1 MCSYY
6 VQGYH
11 GAAAGKGKQL
21 AKTELEKLKLS
32 EMTTREA
39 VFAAAKMYVYCFPM
53 IYYLSHSSCA
63 QNLSGTR
70 RVERE
75 GI

>member
-1 MCSYY
+1 MGHSCMSSSRVGSVWYVPRLHRY
-6 VQGYH
+6 ISTCECCVQGYH

-39 VFAAAKMYVYCFPM
+39 VFAAAKM
-53 IYYLSHSSCA
+53 
-63 QNLSGTR
+63 
-70 RVERE
+70 
-75 GI
+75 